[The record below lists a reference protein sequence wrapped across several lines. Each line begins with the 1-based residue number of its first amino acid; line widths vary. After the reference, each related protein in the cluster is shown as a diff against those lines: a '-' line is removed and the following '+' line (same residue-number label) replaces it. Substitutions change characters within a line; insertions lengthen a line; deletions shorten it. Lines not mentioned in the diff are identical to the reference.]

1 MDEHIYRCLFELQ
14 ASTLMD
20 TGFLTWE
27 VEELDTKLGARCS
40 IPGSLTFRST
50 GARVEFGTGK
60 ELKEKLGGAHTDV
73 TKNSNTQ
80 FKVQDKSNKLRAYYI
95 LTPYNNRYRHLLISI
110 LLIFSKATA
119 DGVFVYTIL
128 ETMLLGWTLPNSQR
142 ER

>member
-1 MDEHIYRCLFELQ
+1 M
-14 ASTLMD
+14 
-20 TGFLTWE
+20 
-27 VEELDTKLGARCS
+27 DTKLGATCS
-40 IPGSLTFRST
+40 IPGDLTARST

-95 LTPYNNRYRHLLISI
+95 LTPYNTRYCHLLISI
-110 LLIFSKATA
+110 LFIFSKATA